1 MILFKKFRISS
12 PALFY
17 SFRVILI
24 VLRCSQVGMDGFR
37 PVTANSS
44 QMLTGSEWFWV
55 VAEGSGELYM
65 A

>member
-1 MILFKKFRISS
+1 M
-12 PALFY
+12 
-17 SFRVILI
+17 
-24 VLRCSQVGMDGFR
+24 GMDGFR

-55 VAEGSGELYM
+55 VADGSEELYM